1 MAVTETTDLTETL
14 AQTLPMIDRHL
25 ADGDVPLKRSL
36 PVMVVVVVVT
46 VTVTAMV
53 MMMVMVMVSR

>member
-1 MAVTETTDLTETL
+1 MAVTETTDLTEAL

-36 PVMVVVVVVT
+36 PVMVVVVV
-46 VTVTAMV
+46 TVTAMV
-53 MMMVMVMVSR
+53 MMMVMVSR